1 MTQLIC
7 NRYTAKGSDEIV
19 IFQCV
24 LQIDREREG
33 NTNGYSRTAASLL
46 LDFCLYITKSRPK
59 LDDFL
64 VKMAGAQGLEP

>member
-7 NRYTAKGSDEIV
+7 NRYRKGDRDEIV

-33 NTNGYSRTAASLL
+33 NTNGYS
-46 LDFCLYITKSRPK
+46 
-59 LDDFL
+59 
-64 VKMAGAQGLEP
+64 